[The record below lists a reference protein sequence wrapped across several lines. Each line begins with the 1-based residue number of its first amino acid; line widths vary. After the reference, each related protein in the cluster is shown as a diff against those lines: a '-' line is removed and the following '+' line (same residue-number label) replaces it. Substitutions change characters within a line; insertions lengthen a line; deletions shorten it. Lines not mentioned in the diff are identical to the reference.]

1 MYEAYRERVKDTT
14 IDSGTLL
21 STDYFNLF
29 NEVIMLLG
37 MAGDMPD
44 LLDEVD
50 AWQFKTYA
58 EHFEASGLAFAP
70 LAIEAYDHVPPRTKA
85 QFEDV
90 IAEMRATVD
99 TARTELDGL
108 RAAGDTELLALRAT
122 DYSVLLQQLVDRG
135 SAVVHGRDASLDQ
148 SAVDELF

>member
-1 MYEAYRERVKDTT
+1 MYETYRERVKDTT

-37 MAGDMPD
+37 MVADMPD
-44 LLDEVD
+44 LLDEIG

-58 EHFEASGLAFAP
+58 EHFEGSGLAFAS

-85 QFEDV
+85 QFEEV
-90 IAEMRATVD
+90 IAEMRATID
-99 TARTELDGL
+99 AAQAELGTL
-108 RAAGDTELLALRAT
+108 RDQGDAEMLAVRAT
-122 DYSVLLQQLVDRG
+122 DYSMLLQQLVDRG
-135 SAVVHGRDASLDQ
+135 SAVIHGRESSLDQ